1 MRTKKSTPYLFL
13 APYLILFLIF
23 IIIPTIMAVG
33 LSFTNYNAVQAP
45 QFVGLTNYIN
55 LLTQDTIFRQYVL
68 PNTILCSVIVGPLGY
83 LLAFFLAW
91 SLSQLTRVPRTILAL
106 IIYSPSM
113 TMGVAMTVMWRVVF
127 LGDQSG
133 IANYVLTQLGVITE
147 PIVWM
152 LNTQYIL
159 PIVIIVALWSSMGVG
174 FLAMLA
180 GLLNIN
186 AELYEAGAIDGIKNR
201 IQEVFYITIPSMKP
215 QMLFGAVMSIVGAFQ
230 AGNIGKCIEE
240 CIELAAQMAAENEK
254 VFVPNQ
260 FENADNVAAHLEN
273 TGLEILRQVDGPID
287 AFCSGI
293 GTGGTIT
300 GIGRI
305 LKGANPDIRICACEP
320 EHAAILS
327 GGSIGTHL
335 QMGIGDGVIPAILDT
350 EIYSE
355 IRIVTDAEAIS
366 TTKELAAKEG
376 ILCGISSGTN
386 VSVAL
391 KLARELGKGKTVVT
405 VLPDTGERYFSTIL
419 FGD

>member
-13 APYLILFLIF
+13 APYLILFLVF
-23 IIIPTIMAVG
+23 IIIPTVMAIG
-33 LSFTNYNAVQAP
+33 LSFTNYNAVQTP

-55 LLTQDTIFRQYVL
+55 LLTQDTIFLQYVL
-68 PNTILCSVIVGPLGY
+68 PNTILFAVIVGPLGY

-91 SLSQLTRVPRTILAL
+91 SLSQLTRLPRTILAL

-215 QMLFGAVMSIVGAFQ
+215 QMLFGAVMSIVGAFR
-230 AGNIGKCIEE
+230 AGNIGVM
-240 CIELAAQMAAENEK
+240 LTGSNPTPGYAAQLMVNHIDDYGFTRYEMGYAA
-254 VFVPNQ
+254 
-260 FENADNVAAHLEN
+260 A
-273 TGLEILRQVDGPID
+273 
-287 AFCSGI
+287 
-293 GTGGTIT
+293 
-300 GIGRI
+300 
-305 LKGANPDIRICACEP
+305 
-320 EHAAILS
+320 
-327 GGSIGTHL
+327 
-335 QMGIGDGVIPAILDT
+335 
-350 EIYSE
+350 
-355 IRIVTDAEAIS
+355 
-366 TTKELAAKEG
+366 
-376 ILCGISSGTN
+376 

-391 KLARELGKGKTVVT
+391 LALIYAFSFVARKLFAPKDE
-405 VLPDTGERYFSTIL
+405 
-419 FGD
+419 

>member
-1 MRTKKSTPYLFL
+1 MITKRRTPYLFL
-13 APYLILFLIF
+13 LPYLILFTVF
-23 IIIPTIMAVG
+23 IIIPTVMAIG
-33 LSFTNYNAVQAP
+33 LSFTNYNAVQTP

-55 LLTQDTIFRQYVL
+55 LLTQDTIFLQYVL
-68 PNTILCSVIVGPLGY
+68 PNTILFSLVVGPLGY
-83 LLAFFLAW
+83 MLAFFLAW
-91 SLSQLTRVPRTILAL
+91 SLSQLTRLPRTILAL

-230 AGNIGKCIEE
+230 AGNIGVM
-240 CIELAAQMAAENEK
+240 LTGSNPTPGYAAQLMVNHIDDYGFTRYEMGYAA
-254 VFVPNQ
+254 
-260 FENADNVAAHLEN
+260 A
-273 TGLEILRQVDGPID
+273 
-287 AFCSGI
+287 
-293 GTGGTIT
+293 
-300 GIGRI
+300 
-305 LKGANPDIRICACEP
+305 
-320 EHAAILS
+320 
-327 GGSIGTHL
+327 
-335 QMGIGDGVIPAILDT
+335 
-350 EIYSE
+350 
-355 IRIVTDAEAIS
+355 
-366 TTKELAAKEG
+366 
-376 ILCGISSGTN
+376 

-391 KLARELGKGKTVVT
+391 LALIYAFSFVARKLFAPKDE
-405 VLPDTGERYFSTIL
+405 
-419 FGD
+419 

>member
-1 MRTKKSTPYLFL
+1 MRTKKSTPYLFV

-55 LLTQDTIFRQYVL
+55 LLTQDTIFLQYVL
-68 PNTILCSVIVGPLGY
+68 PNTILFSVIVGPLGY

-230 AGNIGKCIEE
+230 AGNIGVM
-240 CIELAAQMAAENEK
+240 LTGSNPTPGYAAQLMVNHIDDYGFTRYEMGYAA
-254 VFVPNQ
+254 
-260 FENADNVAAHLEN
+260 A
-273 TGLEILRQVDGPID
+273 
-287 AFCSGI
+287 
-293 GTGGTIT
+293 
-300 GIGRI
+300 
-305 LKGANPDIRICACEP
+305 
-320 EHAAILS
+320 
-327 GGSIGTHL
+327 
-335 QMGIGDGVIPAILDT
+335 
-350 EIYSE
+350 
-355 IRIVTDAEAIS
+355 
-366 TTKELAAKEG
+366 
-376 ILCGISSGTN
+376 

-391 KLARELGKGKTVVT
+391 LGLIYAFSFVARKLFAPKDE
-405 VLPDTGERYFSTIL
+405 
-419 FGD
+419 